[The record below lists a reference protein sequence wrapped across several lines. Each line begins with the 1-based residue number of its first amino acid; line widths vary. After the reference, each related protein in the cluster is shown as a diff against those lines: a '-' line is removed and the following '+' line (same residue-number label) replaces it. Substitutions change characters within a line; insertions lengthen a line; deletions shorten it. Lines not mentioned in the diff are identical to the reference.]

1 MVVAGVGAAIAGG
14 QSWKTRASGK
24 NEERLG
30 QQEGA
35 QDDATSEKNKA
46 GGETGT
52 DQAALN
58 LSRDLAGHRRATPRD
73 SVKFKL
79 AILTALAKRP
89 DGRASLDDLRDDVE
103 ALTAEDQSEEI
114 ASALDDIDIF
124 QSGLVTPEGDGLRIT
139 DAGRSALRALGASNE
154 PSFDLPAPSP
164 SPSLKMID
172 HLVGTEERLKIF
184 DLDRRDDKIDVDPDR
199 MEETANAEDT
209 SSASTIPAAAQ
220 ESGGHLPHES
230 IAQPIAPEVG
240 AADLQ
245 NSNPIPV
252 PQEEP
257 RRPSA
262 PAFFSRNSDAEA
274 KTPALAPPERNKF
287 SKLIAAGLQQAQA
300 IWQRHLERDG
310 STAKAARR
318 TGNVG
323 GVAIALLTLLVLVM
337 CAGAVIALTQ
347 IRSLKSEIATLQREL
362 SPLRERAAR
371 ADFLEKAKQKADQ
384 QTESQNKSVAEK
396 KAGADPRTEQAALNL
411 TPEEIRLIRDFI
423 KPAPAAGTPA
433 PAIKVGDTVG
443 IATIPLPSQLMEKI
457 PKLLGARF
465 TTRNGS
471 IIILRRDSRQAD
483 LVLPPN

>member
-1 MVVAGVGAAIAGG
+1 M
-14 QSWKTRASGK
+14 
-24 NEERLG
+24 
-30 QQEGA
+30 
-35 QDDATSEKNKA
+35 
-46 GGETGT
+46 
-52 DQAALN
+52 
-58 LSRDLAGHRRATPRD
+58 
-73 SVKFKL
+73 KFKL
-79 AILTALAKRP
+79 AILTALARRP

-114 ASALDDIDIF
+114 AAALDDIDIF
-124 QSGLVTPEGDGLRIT
+124 QSGLVAPEGDGLRIT

-172 HLVGTEERLKIF
+172 HLVGSEERLKIF

-199 MEETANAEDT
+199 VEETANAEDI
-209 SSASTIPAAAQ
+209 SSVGTIPAAAQ
-220 ESGGHLPHES
+220 ETRGHLPHES

-240 AADLQ
+240 AAALQ

-252 PQEEP
+252 PQEAP
-257 RRPSA
+257 RRPGA
-262 PAFFSRNSDAEA
+262 AFFDAET

-287 SKLIAAGLQQAQA
+287 SKLIAARFQQARA

-318 TGNVG
+318 TENVG

-362 SPLRERAAR
+362 SPLRERAAK

-384 QTESQNKSVAEK
+384 QTESQTKSGAEK

-443 IATIPLPSQLMEKI
+443 IATIPLPSPLMEKI

>member
-1 MVVAGVGAAIAGG
+1 M
-14 QSWKTRASGK
+14 
-24 NEERLG
+24 
-30 QQEGA
+30 
-35 QDDATSEKNKA
+35 
-46 GGETGT
+46 
-52 DQAALN
+52 
-58 LSRDLAGHRRATPRD
+58 
-73 SVKFKL
+73 KFKL
-79 AILTALAKRP
+79 AILTALARRP
-89 DGRASLDDLRDDVE
+89 DGRASLDDLRGDVE
-103 ALTAEDQSEEI
+103 ALTADEDQSE

-184 DLDRRDDKIDVDPDR
+184 DLDRRDDKIDVDPDGV
-199 MEETANAEDT
+199 EETANAEDT
-209 SSASTIPAAAQ
+209 SSVSTIPAAAQ
-220 ESGGHLPHES
+220 ASRGHLPHES

-240 AADLQ
+240 ADLQ

-252 PQEEP
+252 PREEP
-257 RRPSA
+257 RRPGA
-262 PAFFSRNSDAEA
+262 PGFFSRNSDAEA

-287 SKLIAAGLQQAQA
+287 SKLIAARFQQAQA

-371 ADFLEKAKQKADQ
+371 ADFLERAKQKADQ
-384 QTESQNKSVAEK
+384 QTESQNKSGAEK

-443 IATIPLPSQLMEKI
+443 IATIPLPSPLMEKI

-483 LVLPPN
+483 LVLPPS